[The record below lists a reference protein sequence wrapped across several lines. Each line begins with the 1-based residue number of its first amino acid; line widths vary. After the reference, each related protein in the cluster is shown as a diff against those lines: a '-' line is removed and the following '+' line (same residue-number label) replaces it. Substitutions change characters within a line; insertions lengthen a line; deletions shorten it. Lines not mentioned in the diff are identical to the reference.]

1 MRLYAHSAGEAPI
14 RKASR
19 GSRPAREASGG
30 LDLRGIKDWIQLM
43 LTRLSEAHAG
53 SALFAFPRLSARYDE
68 IGDLNL
74 HGLIIL
80 V

>member
-1 MRLYAHSAGEAPI
+1 
-14 RKASR
+14 
-19 GSRPAREASGG
+19 
-30 LDLRGIKDWIQLM
+30 M

-53 SALFAFPRLSARYDE
+53 SALFAFPRLSGRYDE

>member
-1 MRLYAHSAGEAPI
+1 
-14 RKASR
+14 
-19 GSRPAREASGG
+19 
-30 LDLRGIKDWIQLM
+30 M

-53 SALFAFPRLSARYDE
+53 SALFAFTRLSGRYDE